1 MLHLNIA
8 FKYRSTFTY
17 WFKLGMLHVAK
28 KTGNVA
34 YGCRNGLVDLAPHI
48 VNK

>member
-17 WFKLGMLHVAK
+17 WFKLGMLHK
-28 KTGNVA
+28 KLGMLPMAAEMV
-34 YGCRNGLVDLAPHI
+34 
-48 VNK
+48 